1 MTDRLPKRENRV
13 NRSVDAGVAKPLLVT
28 EVAAQIALMRWAFL
42 VLAVVPAAL
51 SAQTDF
57 AACLKSI
64 RATQPGQ
71 RLRADTWERYVQTLQ
86 PDTRVITQQQAQP
99 EFTLPI
105 WDYVAVMVDD
115 ERIADGRRLMS
126 EHAETLDAI
135 ELRYRVDPAVVVAI
149 WGIESNFG
157 RGTGSFEVLRS
168 LATLA
173 CHGRRQSYFRGELL
187 AAMRAVQKGDID
199 GDRFLGSWA
208 GAFGQ
213 VQFMPGSY
221 EWLAVDFDGDGRR
234 DILHNEGD
242 ALASAANFLRQ
253 RGWRHG
259 SPWGVEVRLPDE
271 FRTRGEGRRVQR
283 TISTWEA
290 RGLRRVDGSRLVSP
304 DLPSTTRAGLHLP
317 AGPAG
322 PAFLV
327 LHNFNV
333 IYRYNASEAYT
344 LAIAHL
350 ADRLRGG
357 APFGTAWPTDDP
369 GLSRAERRELQSLLA
384 ARGHDVGAPSG
395 VLTPG
400 TRDAVKKE
408 QERLGHDVT
417 GRPGQRLL
425 RALRERTFPLTP

>member
-1 MTDRLPKRENRV
+1 
-13 NRSVDAGVAKPLLVT
+13 
-28 EVAAQIALMRWAFL
+28 MRWKFLAFA
-42 VLAVVPAAL
+42 VLPVSL
-51 SAQTDF
+51 SAQQADF
-57 AACLKSI
+57 ARCMAAI
-64 RATQPGQ
+64 RASPPGQ
-71 RLRADTWERYVQTLQ
+71 RLASGTWERYARGLQ
-86 PDTRVITQQQAQP
+86 PDARVIGEQQAQP

-105 WDYVAVMVDD
+105 WDYIAVMVDD
-115 ERIADGRRLMS
+115 ERIADGRRLMVD
-126 EHAETLDAI
+126 HAEILDAI
-135 ELRYRVDPAVVVAI
+135 AQRYRVDPAVVVAI

-173 CHGRRQSYFRGELL
+173 CHGRRQAYFRGEFL
-187 AAMRAVQKGDID
+187 AALRAVQKGEID

-213 VQFMPGSY
+213 VQFMPGSW

-242 ALASAANFLRQ
+242 ALASAANFLRR
-253 RGWRHG
+253 RGWRPG
-259 SPWGVEVRLPDE
+259 SPWGVEVVLPDE
-271 FRTRGEGRRVQR
+271 FNARGEGRRVQR
-283 TISTWEA
+283 TVATWAA
-290 RGLRRVDGSRLVSP
+290 RGLRRVDGTRLVSA
-304 DLPSTTRAGLHLP
+304 DLPSTATAGLHLP
-317 AGPAG
+317 AGRKG

-357 APFGTAWPTDDP
+357 APFATPWPTDDL
-369 GLSRAERRELQSLLA
+369 GLSRAERRELQRLLA
-384 ARGHDVGAPSG
+384 ERGHAVGAPSG
-395 VLTPG
+395 VLTPQ
-400 TRDAVKKE
+400 TRAAVKEE
-408 QERLGHDVT
+408 QKRLGHEVT

-425 RALRERTFPLTP
+425 KALRERNVTIGR